1 MMKERKKP
9 KKAFDLSSLLIGS
22 SSSVPSTTFR
32 KIRTSSPQLDS
43 SPSSSSFSTDI
54 ISTEF
59 AATLKE
65 LQNDNMELKGNYQV
79 NQNMNANSQQQLQQ
93 QRVAVRGRRPDAR
106 SEKLRAALQAE
117 STK

>member
-9 KKAFDLSSLLIGS
+9 KKTFDLSSLLIGS

-32 KIRTSSPQLDS
+32 KIRTSFPQIGS

-59 AATLKE
+59 AATLKQ

-79 NQNMNANSQQQLQQ
+79 MQNIMNQNSQQLQ
-93 QRVAVRGRRPDAR
+93 QRVAVRSRRPDVR